1 MQNILVVEDHY
12 ETRTWLVSV
21 AEDTFA
27 QAHVHP
33 VGTLEM
39 AFEWL
44 ADHTAN
50 LAIVDISLP
59 DGSGIDLIAHM
70 KQHAPETYLVVA
82 TIFDDDKHLFDALRA
97 GASGYLLK
105 DQPRAAIVESL
116 SGIVSGSPPLAP
128 AIARRILRQFQQPSV
143 ASESLTPLSD
153 REKEVL
159 FLLAKGLGRGE
170 IAQLLDVSIN
180 TAASHIKSIYRK
192 LNVSGRA
199 EAALEAVKLGLVPG
213 NSR

>member
-1 MQNILVVEDHY
+1 MQNILVVEDHH

-21 AEDTFA
+21 VEDTFT

-33 VGTLEM
+33 VGTLER

-50 LAIVDISLP
+50 LAIIDISLP

-105 DQPRAAIVESL
+105 DQPRAAIVKSL

-128 AIARRILRQFQQPSV
+128 AIARRILRQFHQPAAV
-143 ASESLTPLSD
+143 PESPTPLSD

-159 FLLAKGLGRGE
+159 FLLAKGFGRGE
-170 IAQLLDVSIN
+170 IAELLDVSIN

-199 EAALEAVKLGLVPG
+199 EAALEAVKLGLIPG
-213 NSR
+213 NAR